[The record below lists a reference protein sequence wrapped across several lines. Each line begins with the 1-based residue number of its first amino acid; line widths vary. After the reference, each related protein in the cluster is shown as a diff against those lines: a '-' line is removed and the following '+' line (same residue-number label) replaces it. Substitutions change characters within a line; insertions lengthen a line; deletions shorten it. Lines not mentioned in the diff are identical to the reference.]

1 MKVVVLGATG
11 TTGQLVI
18 AEALAKG
25 YEVIAFVRRP
35 DALQK
40 TDGLTIVQGSV
51 DNQDELQKCFS
62 GADAVI
68 SCLGVRPSLRSLR
81 HGSNLQRRT
90 LPNIIEA
97 INEAGVKRFI
107 LMSSFGSGE
116 TRKKAALF
124 IKVVLYSFLAKKM
137 FDDKAIAEQSL
148 SQCKANWTA
157 VYPVTLS
164 QSPAIP
170 ESELVPLEKVR
181 KVPGIPR
188 LPFANVARSLV
199 NLIPEEN
206 YAGKKLLLTIP
217 GCWR

>member
-11 TTGQLVI
+11 STGQLVI
-18 AEALAKG
+18 TEAVAKG

-35 DALQK
+35 GSLK
-40 TDGLTIVQGSV
+40 ERNGLTIVQGSV
-51 DNQDELQKCFS
+51 ENQSEMQKCFA
-62 GADAVI
+62 GADAVV
-68 SCLGVRPSLRSLR
+68 SCLGARPSLRVLR
-81 HGSNLQRRT
+81 NGSNFQRRT
-90 LPNIIEA
+90 LPKIIAA
-97 INEAGVKRFI
+97 INEASVDRFI

-157 VYPVTLS
+157 VYPVTLVEN
-164 QSPAIP
+164 PAIP

-188 LPFANVARSLV
+188 LPFANVAKSLV
-199 NLIPEEN
+199 SLIPEEN
-206 YAGKKLLLTIP
+206 QAGQKLLLTIP

>member
-11 TTGQLVI
+11 TTGQLVVD
-18 AEALAKG
+18 ESLAKG
-25 YEVIAFVRRP
+25 YEVIAFVRNPSAIKERG
-35 DALQK
+35 
-40 TDGLTIVQGSV
+40 GLTIIQGSV
-51 DNQDELQKCFS
+51 DNQDEMKECFS

-68 SCLGVRPSLRSLR
+68 SCLGARPSPRTLRN
-81 HGSNLQRRT
+81 GSTLQRRT
-90 LPNIIEA
+90 LPKIIGA

-116 TRKKAALF
+116 TRKKAGLF
-124 IKVVLYSFLAKKM
+124 IKVFLYSFLAKKL

-157 VYPVTLS
+157 VYPVTLI
-164 QSPAIP
+164 QEPAIQD
-170 ESELVPLEKVR
+170 SELVPLERVQ

-188 LPFANVARSLV
+188 LPFANVAKSLV
-199 NLIPEEN
+199 SLVTEEN
-206 YAGKKLLLTIP
+206 QSGQKLLLTIP